1 MEKKYVRASNRKHHI
16 VYKTICTV
24 TGRYY
29 YGLHSTDNLN
39 DGYLGSG
46 KRLCR
51 SVNKYGR
58 DAHVRQI
65 LFEFAS
71 REEAS
76 NCEKQI
82 ITKEMLEDP
91 NCLNCGPGGLGA
103 TDRPA
108 TTEETRA
115 KLSEASKKYVR
126 TEEWYDKIVASRRA
140 GAGYGKSEEEREK
153 IRKALT
159 GKTLSEEH
167 KKKISEGGTGQKRS
181 KETCAKISEALKG
194 KNKVKKPFSEA
205 HKEAIR
211 QARLGKKHS
220 EQARI
225 NMRLAKLKGAD
236 NER

>member
-1 MEKKYVRASNRKHHI
+1 MSKYIRTEYRKFHFI
-16 VYKTICTV
+16 YKTTCLT
-24 TGRYY
+24 TGKWYI
-29 YGLHSTDNLN
+29 GMHSTDDLH

-46 KRLCR
+46 SILSK
-51 SVNKYGR
+51 SIKKYGR
-58 DAHVRQI
+58 ENHKIEI
-65 LFEFAS
+65 LEYLES
-71 REEAS
+71 REALAIREDQLLTTDVRKDPMCMNIRS
-76 NCEKQI
+76 GGTGCYPGRP
-82 ITKEMLEDP
+82 TK
-91 NCLNCGPGGLGA
+91 
-103 TDRPA
+103 
-108 TTEETRA
+108 EETRA

-126 TEEWYDKIVASRRA
+126 TKEWYEKIVASRRA

-167 KKKISEGGTGQKRS
+167 KKKISEGGSGQKRS
-181 KETCAKISEALKG
+181 EETCAKISEALKG

-211 QARLGKKHS
+211 RARLGKKHS

-236 NER
+236 DER